1 MSEALRLK
9 LRAWR
14 YRLSR
19 DGRPIR
25 FMLRHLQP
33 GDTAVDIGAW
43 RGAYTYW
50 MVKAVGAEG
59 RVVCFEPQ
67 PAMISYLRKIKD
79 TLHLDALDVVPFA
92 LSSRRGDRSL
102 SVPGEGPNPAGTL
115 ETGLIGSA
123 HLIYLVGAT
132 TLDTHFASG
141 TPVKLIKCDV
151 EGHEYEVFLGGGRVL
166 REQRPILMV
175 EREEAS
181 HPRHATRD
189 LFHYLQEL
197 DYVGAFFS
205 TRGLRPLSDF
215 DPIRH
220 GDQASAEYANQFV
233 FRARETLT
241 GAARSP
247 RPDGR

>member
-14 YRLSR
+14 YRWS
-19 DGRPIR
+19 DHGRPIR

-50 MVKAVGAEG
+50 MVKAVSPGG
-59 RVVCFEPQ
+59 RVVAFEPQ
-67 PAMISYLRKIKD
+67 PAMINYLRKIKD
-79 TLHLDALDVVPFA
+79 TLHLDPLDVVPFA

-102 SVPGEGPNPAGTL
+102 SVPGEGPHPAGTL
-115 ETGLIGSA
+115 ETGLTGSA

-132 TLDTHFASG
+132 TLDTHFPSG
-141 TPVKLIKCDV
+141 KPIKLIKCDV
-151 EGHEYEVFLGGGRVL
+151 EGHEYEVFLGGDRVL
-166 REQRPILMV
+166 HDQRPILMV

-189 LFHYLQEL
+189 LFQHLQEL
-197 DYVGAFFS
+197 DYVGAFF
-205 TRGLRPLSDF
+205 TRRGLRPLSDF

-220 GDQASAEYANQFV
+220 GDPASADYVNQFV

-241 GAARSP
+241 GAAARPP
-247 RPDGR
+247 RPR